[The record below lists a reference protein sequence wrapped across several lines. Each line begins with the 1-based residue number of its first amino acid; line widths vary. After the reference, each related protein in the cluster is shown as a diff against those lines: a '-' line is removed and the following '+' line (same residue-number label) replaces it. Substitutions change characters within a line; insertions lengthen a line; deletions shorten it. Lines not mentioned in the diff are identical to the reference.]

1 MRPSLNKSDSG
12 VAGTAMPGTAAATPE
27 EAVDVTSTARALA
40 SFERYLATRALRLT
54 AARRAIAE
62 AALAHAGHFPIDEL
76 VEDVRRRGIE
86 GSKATVYRSLPLL
99 VDAGIL
105 QEAVITGETKSYE
118 VSAGREHH
126 DHLVCRRCGKVVEF
140 ELDAFEI
147 LEREIAA
154 RHGFLLE
161 GHHHQLTGTCA
172 ECQAKKAVPG
182 MAAAMPGTGPAAPGQ
197 ASGLLR
203 LDRNRRARG

>member
-1 MRPSLNKSDSG
+1 MRHSLNKGDAAI
-12 VAGTAMPGTAAATPE
+12 AGTVVPGTAAPVPGNPVE
-27 EAVDVTSTARALA
+27 VTRTARALA

-54 AARRAIAE
+54 AARRAIVE

-99 VDAGIL
+99 LDAGIL

-140 ELDAFEI
+140 EFDAFEI

-154 RHGFLLE
+154 RHGFRLE
-161 GHHHQLTGTCA
+161 GHHHQLTGSCA
-172 ECQAKKAVPG
+172 ECQAKEVVFGTASSV
-182 MAAAMPGTGPAAPGQ
+182 PGTGPAVEPIET
-197 ASGLLR
+197 
-203 LDRNRRARG
+203 